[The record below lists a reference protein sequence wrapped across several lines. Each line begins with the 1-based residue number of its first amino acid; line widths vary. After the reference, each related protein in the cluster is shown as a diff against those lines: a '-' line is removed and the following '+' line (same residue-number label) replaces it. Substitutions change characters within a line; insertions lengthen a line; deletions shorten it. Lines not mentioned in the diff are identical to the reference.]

1 MADAAR
7 ARKVADRIHETV
19 ARLLQGRI
27 KDPRL
32 GFVTITDVR
41 VTGDLQQATVFYTVY
56 GTDKDRRNSAA
67 ALKSA
72 TGLIRSEVGRA
83 LGIRLTPSIAFQLDA
98 LPDQAKT
105 FEDALARARARDEEI
120 ARTYAGAAPA
130 GDADPYRRTD
140 EGGAGGI
147 EGGDGDED
155 YEDESD
161 ADDSEGEFGDEGPDD
176 DSAGEG
182 PDDDGPDDDGR
193 AGASAGS
200 ADEPDE
206 EDDVDPEVI
215 A

>member
-130 GDADPYRRTD
+130 GDADPYRRADAVDGSAD
-140 EGGAGGI
+140 EP
-147 EGGDGDED
+147 E
-155 YEDESD
+155 
-161 ADDSEGEFGDEGPDD
+161 DDSEGEFGDEEPDD
-176 DSAGEG
+176 DSDGEG
-182 PDDDGPDDDGR
+182 SGADGR
-193 AGASAGS
+193 SGTAAKVRCSCRSLVSLWKPACWRRFRTPMS
-200 ADEPDE
+200 
-206 EDDVDPEVI
+206 
-215 A
+215 

>member
-56 GTDKDRRNSAA
+56 GSDEEREGTAKALRSA
-67 ALKSA
+67 K
-72 TGLIRSEVGRA
+72 GLIRSEVGRA

-120 ARTYAGAAPA
+120 ARAYAGATPA
-130 GDADPYRRTD
+130 GDADPYRRADTAD
-140 EGGAGGI
+140 EP
-147 EGGDGDED
+147 E
-155 YEDESD
+155 
-161 ADDSEGEFGDEGPDD
+161 DDSEGEFGDEESD
-176 DSAGEG
+176 DSDGEEFDGEG
-182 PDDDGPDDDGR
+182 SDADGR
-193 AGASAGS
+193 SWAAAKTAGS
-200 ADEPDE
+200 VD
-206 EDDVDPEVI
+206 EDDIEPEVI

>member
-32 GFVTITDVR
+32 GFVTVTDVR

-56 GTDKDRRNSAA
+56 GSDEEREETAKALRSA
-67 ALKSA
+67 K
-72 TGLIRSEVGRA
+72 GLIRSEVGKA

-98 LPDQAKT
+98 LPDQAET

-130 GDADPYRRTD
+130 GDADPYRRADTAD
-140 EGGAGGI
+140 EP
-147 EGGDGDED
+147 E
-155 YEDESD
+155 
-161 ADDSEGEFGDEGPDD
+161 DDSEGEFGDEEPDD
-176 DSAGEG
+176 DSDGEEFDGEG
-182 PDDDGPDDDGR
+182 SGADGR
-193 AGASAGS
+193 SGTAAKAAARST
-200 ADEPDE
+200 D

>member
-72 TGLIRSEVGRA
+72 TGLIRSEVGRV

-130 GDADPYRRTD
+130 GDADPYRRAD
-140 EGGAGGI
+140 AA
-147 EGGDGDED
+147 
-155 YEDESD
+155 DESD
-161 ADDSEGEFGDEGPDD
+161 DDSEGEFGDEEPD
-176 DSAGEG
+176 DSADEEFDGEE
-182 PDDDGPDDDGR
+182 PDGEEPDADGR
-193 AGASAGS
+193 SGATTGS
-200 ADEPDE
+200 ADEAAD

>member
-1 MADAAR
+1 MAAR
-7 ARKVADRIHETV
+7 AAAVRPNPAV
-19 ARLLQGRI
+19 ARPASPARPDHQE
-27 KDPRL
+27 DH
-32 GFVTITDVR
+32 VTITDVR

-120 ARTYAGAAPA
+120 ARAYAGAAPA
-130 GDADPYRRTD
+130 GDADPYRRADTAD
-140 EGGAGGI
+140 EP
-147 EGGDGDED
+147 D
-155 YEDESD
+155 
-161 ADDSEGEFGDEGPDD
+161 DDSEGEFGDEEPDD
-176 DSAGEG
+176 DSDGGEFDGEG
-182 PDDDGPDDDGR
+182 SGADGR
-193 AGASAGS
+193 SWAAAKTPAGS
-200 ADEPDE
+200 VDEGDIE
-206 EDDVDPEVI
+206 PEVI

>member
-120 ARTYAGAAPA
+120 ARAYAGAAPA
-130 GDADPYRRTD
+130 GDADPYRRADTAD
-140 EGGAGGI
+140 EP
-147 EGGDGDED
+147 E
-155 YEDESD
+155 
-161 ADDSEGEFGDEGPDD
+161 DDSEGEFGDEWPDD
-176 DSAGEG
+176 DSDGEEFDGGEFDGEG
-182 PDDDGPDDDGR
+182 SGADGR
-193 AGASAGS
+193 SGTAAKIPAGS
-200 ADEPDE
+200 VD
-206 EDDVDPEVI
+206 EDDIEPEVI

>member
-130 GDADPYRRTD
+130 GDADPYRRADTAD
-140 EGGAGGI
+140 EP
-147 EGGDGDED
+147 D
-155 YEDESD
+155 
-161 ADDSEGEFGDEGPDD
+161 DDSEGEFGDEEPDD
-176 DSAGEG
+176 DSEGEEFDGGEFDGEG
-182 PDDDGPDDDGR
+182 SGADGR
-193 AGASAGS
+193 SGTAAKIPAGS
-200 ADEPDE
+200 VD
-206 EDDVDPEVI
+206 EDDIEPEVI

>member
-120 ARTYAGAAPA
+120 ARAYAGAAPA
-130 GDADPYRRTD
+130 GDADPYRRADTAD
-140 EGGAGGI
+140 EP
-147 EGGDGDED
+147 E
-155 YEDESD
+155 
-161 ADDSEGEFGDEGPDD
+161 DDSEGEFGDEGPDD
-176 DSAGEG
+176 DSDGEEFDGGEFDGGEFDGEG
-182 PDDDGPDDDGR
+182 SGADGR
-193 AGASAGS
+193 SGTAAKAAARST
-200 ADEPDE
+200 D
-206 EDDVDPEVI
+206 EDDVEPEVI

>member
-19 ARLLQGRI
+19 AHLLQGRI

-120 ARTYAGAAPA
+120 ARAYAGAAPA
-130 GDADPYRRTD
+130 GDADPYRRADTAD
-140 EGGAGGI
+140 EP
-147 EGGDGDED
+147 E
-155 YEDESD
+155 
-161 ADDSEGEFGDEGPDD
+161 DDSDGEFGDEESD
-176 DSAGEG
+176 DSDGGEFDGEG
-182 PDDDGPDDDGR
+182 SGADGR
-193 AGASAGS
+193 SGTAAKTAGPV
-200 ADEPDE
+200 D
-206 EDDVDPEVI
+206 EDDIEPEVI